1 MSGDLVL
8 LNACLCSLFSFNQ
21 KYVFQTTAT
30 KKERHLK
37 KFKAMM
43 LLIQKIR
50 VCVTHKS
57 NGLLIA
63 LNLGESGVVK
73 AHALTSNV
81 HCTKTHLC
89 EPYGENF

>member
-1 MSGDLVL
+1 
-8 LNACLCSLFSFNQ
+8 
-21 KYVFQTTAT
+21 
-30 KKERHLK
+30 
-37 KFKAMM
+37 MM

-63 LNLGESGVVK
+63 LNLGESGDVK

-89 EPYGENF
+89 VPYGENF